1 MTKTIKNPETIG
13 LHGGDYRSDPA
24 TTAVAVPVYRTTSY
38 QFNNTEHAANL
49 FALKEFGNIYTRI
62 MNPTND
68 VLEKRVAALEGGLA
82 CLTVGSGQAAST
94 FALVNVCQTGDN
106 FISSTDLYG
115 GTVNLFT
122 HTLKRL
128 GIEVRY
134 ADPVDP
140 QNFEKLIDDRTR
152 AIYAE
157 TLPNPYL
164 RVFPIKEVADIGRKY
179 NVPLIMDNTAS
190 PIICKP
196 IEHGAAVVVHSL
208 TKYIGGHGTVIG
220 GCLVDGGNFDWTAD
234 KKRQPLFNEPDASYG
249 GAVWGEVVPQ
259 LTGANVA
266 FAVRARVCLLR
277 DLGAPLAPDNAWG
290 IIQGLET
297 LALRMKQ
304 HCSNAEKVVDFL
316 TKHKSVEKVIYPSLY
331 KGEIGDRLKRY
342 FKGGNGALVGIEVKG
357 GVEAGKKFIEALKM
371 FYHVANIG
379 DARSLAI
386 HPATTTHSQLTSEE
400 LLSAGVTPGY
410 VRLSIGI
417 EHPDDIIADLSQ
429 ALDASGKASL
439 KAVS

>member
-1 MTKTIKNPETIG
+1 MTKTIKNPETIA

-38 QFNNTEHAANL
+38 QFNNTDHAANL

-68 VLEKRVAALEGGLA
+68 VLEKRIAALEGGLA

-94 FALVNVCQTGDN
+94 FSIVNLCQAGDN

-122 HTLKRL
+122 HTLKKL

-140 QNFEKLIDDRTR
+140 KNFDKLIDDRTR

-164 RVFPIKEVADIGRKY
+164 RIFPIKEVADIGRKY
-179 NVPLIMDNTAS
+179 NIPLIMDNTAS

-220 GCLVDGGNFDWTAD
+220 GCLVDGGNFDWTANP
-234 KKRQPLFNEPDASYG
+234 KRQPLFNEPDASYG

-297 LALRMKQ
+297 VALRMKQ

-316 TKHKSVEKVIYPSLY
+316 SKHKSVEKVIYPSLY

-357 GVEAGKKFIEALKM
+357 GAEAGKKFIEALKM

-386 HPATTTHSQLTSEE
+386 HPATTTHSQLTEEE
-400 LLSAGVTPGY
+400 LLAAGVTPGY
-410 VRLSIGI
+410 IRLSIGI
-417 EHPDDIIADLSQ
+417 EHPDDIIADLDQ
-429 ALDASGKASL
+429 ALNDSGKVSL
-439 KAVS
+439 KAVG